1 MGADV
6 RRAPAASLGGEECED
21 LLVRGGK
28 LRGVEVTAAAILVL
42 RAGRPDL
49 NLVAGEVG
57 VKPLEAQGT
66 AYPAATREL
75 CRRADAILFGAVGDP
90 RYDSAPSAKRPEYAI
105 LQLRK
110 DFDLFANLRPVK
122 TIAGLEGASSLKA
135 ELLEGLDLVV
145 VRETTSGLYFGE
157 PKETREIA
165 GVETAIDTLIYRR
178 PEIER
183 VARVAFELARTRR
196 RRLTSIDKANVLES
210 GRLWRKVVSELHG
223 EYPDVELKHLLVDN
237 AAMQLLRDPRPFDVL
252 LTENT
257 FGDILSDEAAMLT
270 GSLGNLPSATLGTRG
285 EGKRRF
291 GLYEP
296 ISGSAPDIAGQGI
309 ANPIAAILSAA
320 LLCRYSLDDDEN
332 ATRIERAVTDAV
344 HEGARTK
351 DLVRAGESSL
361 TTEQFTTRVLTA
373 LAEPRQ
379 IVGSVL

>member
-1 MGADV
+1 
-6 RRAPAASLGGEECED
+6 
-21 LLVRGGK
+21 
-28 LRGVEVTAAAILVL
+28 
-42 RAGRPDL
+42 
-49 NLVAGEVG
+49 
-57 VKPLEAQGT
+57 
-66 AYPAATREL
+66 
-75 CRRADAILFGAVGDP
+75 
-90 RYDSAPSAKRPEYAI
+90 
-105 LQLRK
+105 
-110 DFDLFANLRPVK
+110 
-122 TIAGLEGASSLKA
+122 
-135 ELLEGLDLVV
+135 LVV

-157 PKETREIA
+157 PKETRSIA

-223 EYPDVELKHLLVDN
+223 EYPDVELN
-237 AAMQLLRDPRPFDVL
+237 TCWSITRRCNSCATRAPFDVL

>member
-1 MGADV
+1 MNTVAVLAGD
-6 RRAPAASLGGEECED
+6 GI
-21 LLVRGGK
+21 
-28 LRGVEVTAAAILVL
+28 GVEVTAAAILVL
-42 RAGRPDL
+42 RAVRPDL

-157 PKETREIA
+157 PKETRQIA
-165 GVETAIDTLIYRR
+165 GVETAIDTLVYRR

-183 VARVAFELARTRR
+183 VARVAFELARTRG

-210 GRLWRKVVSELHG
+210 GRLWRKVVSAMHD

-237 AAMQLLRDPRPFDVL
+237 AAMQLVRDPRPFDVL